1 MSLQDIHDIY
11 AVNHIKSVVINVSDG
26 SIINNSNIVSEKFE
40 LTDSLCSYNELVFG
54 SCESACLKL
63 QVATEDKE
71 FKDLWLDVRA
81 IIQDDNGDIMLDD
94 GVHYL
99 ITDTGE
105 KIRMSPYLNS
115 KMIGRFKVVI
125 DEPVADRSWRN
136 LTCYD
141 KMYDIVRADI
151 ASWYSGLT
159 FPMTLKTFRDSL
171 FNYLGVEQETVT
183 LINDNLVL
191 QGGFKANG
199 VLYGRTIV
207 MAICELNGVFGHM
220 SMNGKMDYVSIPN
233 GESIEYPYYV
243 DGTGSYERDTVD
255 PITGV
260 IAREDEYDVGTTVGT
275 TTNPIYITGNPLI
288 YGLEGTQ
295 DLTDAL
301 TALLD
306 KIDDITY
313 RPFGVQSFGDP
324 VIPLGTAVE
333 IETRDI
339 TINSYIISKRLTGV
353 QALRDYIAAMG
364 EKERLNDDP
373 DLSSYIVRTK
383 GKVHD
388 LQVDV
393 DTLNSTI
400 YDEDTGV
407 VSEISQM
414 SNEIVLKVDSNG
426 KVVNVAL
433 TAEATGTAFKVLADN
448 IDFISNGKIQLT
460 SKNLEINSTNFQ
472 VDSTGAL
479 TCTRATISGT
489 TVQTNYTF
497 NYTINPES
505 WLVVKTSTDGNVVLR
520 TIMTPGNYHA
530 YYSNTGNSYSMNMSS
545 SRIEFK
551 RNDTT
556 YNVITTTSSD
566 RVYIGEDTGSA
577 GTTPIKKI
585 WCYDFVAYATK
596 SRAVETEDYGTK
608 LLYCYETPTPMF
620 GDVGE
625 GKIAEDG
632 KCYVRTDSTFNQT
645 IADGSYQ
652 VFLQKYGQGEC
663 YVTER
668 KADYFVVE
676 GTAGM
681 KFGFEIKAKQA
692 GYENLRLETERN
704 TPQINEYYFGTYEL
718 NQDDYGQMAIEHI
731 EEIADEREVA

>member
-40 LTDSLCSYNELVFG
+40 LTDSLCSNNELVFG

-63 QVATEDKE
+63 QVATADKE
-71 FKDLWLDVRA
+71 YRGLWLDVRA

-94 GVHYL
+94 GEHYL
-99 ITDTGE
+99 I
-105 KIRMSPYLNS
+105 MSDGSRVRFAPYLNTQI
-115 KMIGRFKVVI
+115 IGRFKVI
-125 DEPVADRSWRN
+125 LDEPVADRSWRN

-159 FPMTLKTFRDSL
+159 FPMTMKAFRDSL
-171 FNYLGVEQETVT
+171 FSYLGVEQETVT
-183 LINDNLVL
+183 LINDDLVL
-191 QGGFKANG
+191 QGGFSADG

-207 MAICELNGVFGHM
+207 KAICELNGVFGHISM
-220 SMNGKMDYVSIPN
+220 SGKMDYVSIPN

-243 DGTGSYERDTVD
+243 DGTGSYERDVVE
-255 PITGV
+255 PITGI
-260 IAREDEYDVGTTVGT
+260 IAREDEYDAGTTVGT
-275 TTNPIYITGNPLI
+275 TTNPYIITGNPLI

-295 DLTDAL
+295 DLEDAL

-339 TINSYIISKRLTGV
+339 TINSYIIRKRLTGV

-364 EKERLNDDP
+364 EKERLNDDL
-373 DLSSYIVRTK
+373 DLNSYITRTK

-388 LQVDV
+388 LRVDV

-400 YDEDTGV
+400 YDEDTGL

-414 SNEIVLKVDSNG
+414 SNEIVLKVDNNG

-460 SKNLEINSTNFQ
+460 SKSLEINSTNFT
-472 VDSTGAL
+472 VDSSGYITATSGTIGGWTIGSNALYHNVTSTSDVSHTGIYLGNSTIVSQAIGYGGTVHKTL
-479 TCTRATISGT
+479 ITEDRIEAHSIEFDGTNGSTLGSTQLMMPYDSNKAYIKHIEGYTLNISGT
-489 TVQTNYTF
+489 
-497 NYTINPES
+497 
-505 WLVVKTSTDGNVVLR
+505 K
-520 TIMTPGNYHA
+520 
-530 YYSNTGNSYSMNMSS
+530 
-545 SRIEFK
+545 SRIV
-551 RNDTT
+551 DTT
-556 YNVITTTSSD
+556 
-566 RVYIGEDTGSA
+566 
-577 GTTPIKKI
+577 
-585 WCYDFVAYATK
+585 
-596 SRAVETEDYGTK
+596 DYGK
-608 LLYCYETPTPMF
+608 RLLYCYETPTPLF

-632 KCYVRTDSTFNQT
+632 KCYVWTDSVFKQT

-652 VFLQKYGQGEC
+652 VFLQKYGEGEC
-663 YVTER
+663 YVSER
-668 KADYFVVE
+668 KANYFVVE
-676 GTAGM
+676 GTSGLS
-681 KFGFEIKAKQA
+681 FGWEVKAKQA
-692 GYENLRLETERN
+692 GYELTRLESNNRFVMPN
-704 TPQINEYYFGTYEL
+704 IP
-718 NQDDYGQMAIEHI
+718 YGANASDHI
-731 EEIADEREVA
+731 KEIKHEREVVA